1 MSISGLVFRIN
12 DYGMELDSFLGAIY
26 LPWHTIATAVFITV
40 AYKIY
45 RMRLDKWQSYY
56 VPWQVLGQRICQ
68 LTNSVSP

>member
-26 LPWHTIATAVFITV
+26 LPWHTIIPAVFIIV

-45 RMRLDKWQSYY
+45 RMRLDKW
-56 VPWQVLGQRICQ
+56 
-68 LTNSVSP
+68 